1 MARNSTLKVVRSMV
15 KSETGKS
22 LATNAAA
29 QDSEINQ
36 IIANVQQWLASEFD
50 WPYLRSRWDV
60 TITPGTRYISFP
72 TVNEDNLTTAINFER
87 AGDLRVYVKWNDVW
101 QEVNYGINEEAEY
114 NYIDSDTGQVLDPIQ
129 RWAFDDENKFEV
141 WPLPAS
147 TSLLRFV
154 GQRVLTELRT
164 QYATLPITWNDS
176 ATLDLD
182 DLMVTYF
189 AAGEYMTRANQ
200 AGIAK
205 DLLARGAARMAQIRL
220 TYPHREK
227 PPTIVGG
234 GSTLDRR
241 ALRIVPLVVVGGK

>member
-1 MARNSTLKVVRSMV
+1 MPRNSTLQVVRSMV
-15 KSETGKS
+15 KAETGKS
-22 LATNAAA
+22 LASTATA

-36 IIANVQQWLASEFD
+36 IIYDVQQWLASEYD

-60 TITPGTRYISFP
+60 TIPKGTRYISFP
-72 TVNEDNLTTAINFER
+72 TVNDVNLTTAINFER
-87 AGDLRVYVKWNDVW
+87 AGDLKVYIKWNEIW
-101 QEVNYGINEEAEY
+101 QEVYYGISEENEY

-129 RWAFDDENKFEV
+129 RWSFDDENKFEV

-147 TSLLRFV
+147 NTLLRFV
-154 GQRVLTELRT
+154 GQRVLTDLRT
-164 QYATLPITWNDS
+164 QYATMPITWNDT

-189 AAGEYMTRANQ
+189 AAGEYMTRSHQ
-200 AGIAK
+200 DDIAK

-241 ALRIVPLVVVGGK
+241 ALRIVPLVVVGGR